1 METAPLGAA
10 RPVLDIKSVRNIASV
25 FGAVAVRFHVVNARL
40 LNPGRLS
47 EDLNQ
52 EYKSVT
58 LKSLCAF
65 DGLTFPLIFMQ
76 AKRKAQVGVKDSREL
91 PC

>member
-1 METAPLGAA
+1 M
-10 RPVLDIKSVRNIASV
+10 RNIASV
-25 FGAVAVRFHVVNARL
+25 FGTVAVGFHVVTAWL
-40 LNPGRLS
+40 LNPGWLS

-65 DGLTFPLIFMQ
+65 DGMTFPLIFMQ
-76 AKRKAQVGVKDSREL
+76 AKRKAQ
-91 PC
+91 